1 VLTHHDERSET
12 LDTMLRAIEAQPR
25 MDAREEAAACRRAAA
40 GDPAAAQELVA
51 ANLRRVVHVARGY
64 RNMGL
69 ALEDLIHEGAI
80 GLLEAVSRFDAS
92 RGVRF
97 FTYASFLVR
106 RTLVQAIARGSKT
119 VRVPRHVAAK
129 VRRFKEERA
138 RLSAGLGTM
147 AGVEDVARSLGLSA
161 AEAEAIANFQSPYEL
176 SVDERIGP
184 EDSGS
189 TRGDLLSGDPREA
202 PDELFEA
209 GEDLQELRD
218 ALEGLSP
225 RDRRVLEA
233 RFGLDGQEPRTLRD
247 LGARM
252 QLSKERVRQLEER
265 AKACVRD
272 QVSLRRRVPDR
283 RCAAVPA

>member
-1 VLTHHDERSET
+1 MLTHQDDRSET
-12 LDTMLRAIEAQPR
+12 LDRMLRSIEAQPHL
-25 MDAREEAAACRRAAA
+25 DAQEEAALCLRAAA
-40 GDPAAAQELVA
+40 GDPAAAQELVS

-69 ALEDLIHEGAI
+69 AFEDLIHEGAV

-119 VRVPRHVAAK
+119 VRVPRHVASK

-138 RLSAGLGTM
+138 RLSSGMSGRAD
-147 AGVEDVARSLGLSA
+147 VEDVARSLGISA
-161 AEAEAIANFQSPYEL
+161 DEADAVANFQSPYEL
-176 SVDERIGP
+176 SVDETVGP
-184 EDSGS
+184 EDGGT
-189 TRGDLLSGDPREA
+189 TRGDLLGGH
-202 PDELFEA
+202 PDEVPDRLFEA
-209 GEDLQELRD
+209 GEDLDELRA
-218 ALEGLSP
+218 ALADLEP

-247 LGARM
+247 LGEHMR
-252 QLSKERVRQLEER
+252 LSKERVRQLEER
-265 AKACVRD
+265 AKASIRE
-272 QVSLRRRVPDR
+272 QVSSRRRVPGR
-283 RCAAVPA
+283 ERAAVSA

>member
-1 VLTHHDERSET
+1 VLTHHDDRSET
-12 LDTMLRAIEAQPR
+12 LDQMLRSIEAQPQLN
-25 MDAREEAAACRRAAA
+25 AQEEAELCLRAAA
-40 GDPAAAQELVA
+40 GDPAAAQELVS

-69 ALEDLIHEGAI
+69 ALEDLIHEGAV
-80 GLLEAVSRFDAS
+80 GLMQAVSRFDAS

-138 RLSAGLGTM
+138 RLSSGLGEK
-147 AGVEDVARSLGLSA
+147 AGVEEVARSLGLGLE
-161 AEAEAIANFQSPYEL
+161 EAEAVANFQSPYEL
-176 SVDERIGP
+176 SVDETVGP
-184 EDSGS
+184 EDGGT
-189 TRGDLLSGDPREA
+189 TRGDLLSGQPEDA
-202 PDELFEA
+202 PDCMFEA
-209 GEDLQELRD
+209 DEDLSELRA
-218 ALEGLSP
+218 ALALLEP
-225 RDRRVLEA
+225 RDRLVLEA

-252 QLSKERVRQLEER
+252 DLSKERVRQLEER
-265 AKACVRD
+265 AKANVRER
-272 QVSLRRRVPDR
+272 VSLRRRVPASG
-283 RCAAVPA
+283 CAAIPA

>member
-1 VLTHHDERSET
+1 MLTHHDDRSET
-12 LDTMLRAIEAQPR
+12 LERMLRSIEAQPR
-25 MDAREEAAACRRAAA
+25 LSAEEEAVLCRRAAA
-40 GDPAAAQELVA
+40 GEPAAAQELVEG
-51 ANLRRVVHVARGY
+51 NLRRVVHVARGY

-119 VRVPRHVAAK
+119 VRVPRHVASK
-129 VRRFKEERA
+129 VRKFKEERA
-138 RLSAGLGTM
+138 RLSAGLGFK
-147 AGVEDVARSLGLSA
+147 ADVEDVARSLGLKPD
-161 AEAEAIANFQSPYEL
+161 EAEAIANFQSPYEL
-176 SVDERIGP
+176 SVDETVGP
-184 EDSGS
+184 DEGGS
-189 TRGDLLSGDPREA
+189 TRGDLLGGDPDEI
-202 PDELFEA
+202 PDQLFEA
-209 GEDLQELRD
+209 DEDLRELRD
-218 ALEGLSP
+218 ALERLDP

-233 RFGLDGQEPRTLRD
+233 RFGLDGQEPRTLRH
-247 LGARM
+247 LGALM

-272 QVSLRRRVPDR
+272 QVSLRRRVPGGH
-283 RCAAVPA
+283 CAAVSA